1 MFVNNSTSNL
11 CSTFVS
17 LKKLEKV
24 NKPTEEEPPVY
35 LKKVDNYFKTK
46 SHKIPKRFRLL
57 EKYKNKV
64 NKNDFTFH

>member
-1 MFVNNSTSNL
+1 MFVNNSTSKTNL

-24 NKPTEEEPPVY
+24 NKPTEEEAPVY
-35 LKKVDNYFKTK
+35 LKKTVNYFKTK
-46 SHKIPKRFRLL
+46 PKIPKRFRLL

-64 NKNDFTFH
+64 